1 MELSA
6 LIWLLVG
13 LGLLVLGAE
22 WLVGGAA
29 RLAAGAGVSPLI
41 IGLTVVAFGTS
52 APELAVSV
60 GSVLSGQADLAF
72 GNVVGSN
79 ISNVLLILGASAVV
93 TPLVV
98 AVPLIRLEVPVM
110 IGVSVLVLVLALDGA
125 LGRLDGVLLVAG
137 ALGYCLFQVRQG
149 RREARDVK
157 QEFDREFG
165 APANRPWLDIGRV
178 VAGSVLLVVGSGW
191 LVEGA
196 VAMARALG
204 VSELVIGLTIVA
216 AGTSLPEL
224 ATSVLAAVRGERD
237 IAVGNVVGSNIFNL
251 LLVLG
256 VCAAIAPGGVAVSP
270 ASLRFDLPV
279 MIAVTLACLPIFAS
293 GHVIARWEGALFLS
307 YYGAYLLYLG
317 LDATGHDALPFFSM
331 AMVAFALPLTAITLI
346 VVGLRTWG
354 GSVLRGLRE

>member
-6 LIWLLVG
+6 LFWLLGG

-29 RLAAGAGVSPLI
+29 RLAAGAGISPLI

-60 GSVLSGQADLAF
+60 GSVLSGRADLAF

-79 ISNVLLILGASAVV
+79 ISNVLLILGASAIV

-98 AVPLIRLEVPVM
+98 AAPLIRLEVPLM
-110 IGVSVLVLVLALDGA
+110 IGASVLVLVLG
-125 LGRLDGVLLVAG
+125 LDGVLGQADGVLLAAG
-137 ALGYCLFQVRQG
+137 ALAYCLFQVRQS
-149 RREARDVK
+149 RREATDVK
-157 QEFDREFG
+157 QEFAREFG
-165 APANRPWLDIGRV
+165 DTATRPWLEVGRV
-178 VAGSVLLVVGSGW
+178 VAGCALLVVGSGW
-191 LVEGA
+191 LVGGA
-196 VAMARALG
+196 VGMARGLG

-256 VCAAIAPGGVAVSP
+256 TSAAIAPGGVAISP

-279 MIAVTLACLPIFAS
+279 MIAVTLACLPVFAS
-293 GHVIARWEGALFLS
+293 GHLIARWEGALFLS

-317 LDATGHDALPFFSM
+317 LDSTGHDALPFFNA
-331 AMVAFALPLTAITLI
+331 AMVAFALPLTAITLT
-346 VVGLRTWG
+346 VVSLRTW
-354 GSVLRGLRE
+354 RGTVQRGFRR